1 MFGQLLNISDMSQ
14 SRSRKGY
21 PDVQTELPVFEFVP
35 IDFFFFFLLL
45 GTAKEVLCTFP
56 VGIY

>member
-35 IDFFFFFLLL
+35 IDFFFFSYYWELLKKFFAPFL
-45 GTAKEVLCTFP
+45 
-56 VGIY
+56 